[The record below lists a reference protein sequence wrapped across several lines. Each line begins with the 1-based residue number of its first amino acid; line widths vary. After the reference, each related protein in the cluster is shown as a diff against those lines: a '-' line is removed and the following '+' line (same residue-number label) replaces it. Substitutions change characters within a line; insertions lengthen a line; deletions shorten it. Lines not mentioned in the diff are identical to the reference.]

1 MNFYTYS
8 CGNAIIFFGTIALK
22 FIKTDTKKEK
32 KLKFLFFS
40 VGYVFPTYF
49 CLRLQWCGIN
59 DMRRRNDE
67 KNVNDSFYAGGFL
80 ECRFM

>member
-1 MNFYTYS
+1 MK
-8 CGNAIIFFGTIALK
+8 NAIIFFGTFALK
-22 FIKTDTKKEK
+22 FIKIDTKKEK

-40 VGYVFPTYF
+40 VGYVFPSYF
-49 CLRLQWCGIN
+49 CFRQQWCGIN

-80 ECRFM
+80 ECCFM